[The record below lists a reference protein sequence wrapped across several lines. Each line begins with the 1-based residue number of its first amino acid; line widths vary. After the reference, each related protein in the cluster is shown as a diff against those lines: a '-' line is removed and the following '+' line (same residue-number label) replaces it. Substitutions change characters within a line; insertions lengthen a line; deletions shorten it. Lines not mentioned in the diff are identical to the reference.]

1 MSSSESDSAVI
12 GHHPSADPAF
22 PAADLP
28 DTATVSAPARVD
40 VRGPRLA
47 AWITTIVLAAV
58 LVTGFWP
65 LLAVQAVIFALG
77 AAIGPGASP
86 YGLVFA
92 KLVRPRL
99 APTTETEPV
108 APLRFAQAVGLVFA
122 VVGVAGYAAALPVL
136 GAVATGIALLAALLN
151 AALGFCLG
159 CQVYPLVARITR
171 RSV

>member
-1 MSSSESDSAVI
+1 MSSPESDSAVI
-12 GHHPSADPAF
+12 GHRSSATPAHPVTDRPD
-22 PAADLP
+22 AA
-28 DTATVSAPARVD
+28 AVSAPAQVD

-92 KLVRPRL
+92 RLVRPRL

-108 APLRFAQAVGLVFA
+108 APLRFAQAVGLGFA
-122 VVGVAGYAAALPVL
+122 AVGVAGYVTGVPVL
-136 GAVATGIALLAALLN
+136 GAVATGIALVAALLN

-159 CQVYPLVARITR
+159 CQVYPLLARVTR